1 MEGRRLMST
10 ETPIVDVQ
18 SKLGGADEAGKG
30 DHASEQKA
38 QVFEVH
44 QNDCV
49 EMMMLEQE
57 GLQNKKNKRS
67 RSHDSS
73 RTSRRLRRQ

>member
-1 MEGRRLMST
+1 MLHVMEGHRPVCT
-10 ETPIVDVQ
+10 ETQVVDVQ
-18 SKLGGADEAGKG
+18 PKLGFDDEAGKG

-44 QNDCV
+44 QKDRV
-49 EMMMLEQE
+49 LMMMEQE
-57 GLQNKKNKRS
+57 ELQKERS
-67 RSHDSS
+67 RSHQSS